1 MIHAQKRALKS
12 LPATAAKSRM
22 STRSTPPSKTN
33 FNEFSEGG
41 MANYARNR
49 VSTGTWTD
57 EAIELAKKGWR
68 EGLSASQIVYRL
80 AVGGFGAFTRN
91 AVIGKVHRLGLAGRA
106 TPSRPATPPQA
117 VQARP
122 AAPRVYNATVIK
134 EPYIPLPEPLT
145 PTVSDVLALSAHQC
159 RWPMEPQAEGE
170 GFSFCGREAQ
180 GAYCEAHAARSRS
193 AQPKKHKPSPM
204 LAINGTLGRMRS

>member
-106 TPSRPATPPQA
+106 PPPRPATPP
-117 VQARP
+117 
-122 AAPRVYNATVIK
+122 
-134 EPYIPLPEPLT
+134 
-145 PTVSDVLALSAHQC
+145 PTVQ
-159 RWPMEPQAEGE
+159 
-170 GFSFCGREAQ
+170 
-180 GAYCEAHAARSRS
+180 
-193 AQPKKHKPSPM
+193 
-204 LAINGTLGRMRS
+204 